1 MHFAIY
7 DHLLTR
13 FLIRECGIPP
23 GLNFN
28 GVTALDEARAFE
40 YPKAIREL
48 DPLPAIQWSFERA
61 GQQIPFK
68 DDVARLIE
76 VKHHDHD
83 PNDRVATIR
92 IPPHIPVYNWMK
104 QDKYLVIEDI
114 RSDPVVS
121 TDEGL
126 IYLQRG

>member
-1 MHFAIY
+1 M
-7 DHLLTR
+7 
-13 FLIRECGIPP
+13 
-23 GLNFN
+23 
-28 GVTALDEARAFE
+28 TALDEARAFE

-83 PNDRVATIR
+83 PNDRVAVIR
-92 IPPHIPVYNWMK
+92 IPPHIPDYNWMMK
-104 QDKYLVIEDI
+104 QNNYLYIDNI
-114 RSDPVVS
+114 TSNPVVW